1 MPDSNFIPRRY
12 RADIPAIEAE
22 YGELIDGKVIST
34 SLQDFSKICPRD
46 YLKIQAYQGL
56 TNFSRNRYGV
66 VLSLHSQKTKNE

>member
-22 YGELIDGKVIST
+22 YGELIEGKVIST

-56 TNFSRNRYGV
+56 TIYLRNRYGV